1 MDNHLDAL
9 KAMYFAL
16 QIQLG
21 AFTAHG
27 SHTDWTKSFPIN
39 AIGSSGNFTAKLGE
53 NSYKFGVE
61 IRLSQFTLTKLVIV
75 TPYYV
80 LVNETEVNQSLS
92 CLC

>member
-1 MDNHLDAL
+1 MICLL
-9 KAMYFAL
+9 TF
-16 QIQLG
+16 Q
-21 AFTAHG
+21 
-27 SHTDWTKSFPIN
+27 
-39 AIGSSGNFTAKLGE
+39 
-53 NSYKFGVE
+53 FGVE